1 MSPPPTA
8 RCEHWQSI
16 YGSRGAEALSWYRPH
31 LEVSLELLRAAGLSA
46 ASRLIDIGGGA
57 STLVDD
63 LLDLGVRNLT
73 VLDISSRALALAQER
88 LGSRA
93 VLVRWIAEDLL
104 ARALPVSG
112 FDFWHDRAVLHFLSE
127 PAELAAYAQVAAEAV
142 APGGHALIAGFA
154 PNGPQRCSGLPV
166 TRRSPEQIAALLA
179 PAFSLLQTRTECH
192 RTPSGAEQWFA
203 YALLRRQ

>member
-1 MSPPPTA
+1 MESVDNAGTA
-8 RCEHWQSI
+8 QRWDGAYEH
-16 YGSRGAEALSWYRPH
+16 GDATCSWYQERPSRSMAMF
-31 LEVSLELLRAAGLSA
+31 ERAGVTPEDSV
-46 ASRLIDIGGGA
+46 IDVGGGA
-57 STLVDD
+57 ARLVDELVGRRFCD
-63 LLDLGVRNLT
+63 LT
-73 VLDISSRALALAQER
+73 VLDVSEVG
-88 LGSRA
+88 LGH
-93 VLVRWIAEDLL
+93 
-104 ARALPVSG
+104 ARARLRADAEGVTWLVADVLGWAPTRTYRV
-112 FDFWHDRAVLHFLSE
+112 WHDRAVLHFLSE